1 MGWEDRPY
9 YRDRSRSTSPLL
21 WLLSGSVPM
30 FTAFGIR
37 VRAHASLL
45 IFIALMVIF
54 DAGMGFSIEARA
66 VSMAI
71 FTAIIVLH
79 EFGHCFMARWLG
91 GTADDVML
99 TPLGG
104 LAMASP
110 PHRPLPTFLT
120 VAAGPAV
127 NVVLC
132 AICALL
138 LHSLGGHWV
147 SLNPFHGPPMFAH
160 WTMMLLYTWF
170 VFICSYALLLF
181 NLLPIF
187 PLDGGQMLQAI
198 LWPQTGHYRSMMI
211 ATTTG
216 MIGSAVLGLFALYHF
231 MFWMLILAGFLFY
244 GCYQRRMIL
253 RESGDEWSD
262 QTDYSQSLYGNPQ
275 APPKRRR
282 NRRAANRARKI
293 ARQEAAERQQID
305 AILAKVSAKGMHAL
319 NWFER
324 RTLRKATE
332 RQRRRNLELSR
343 LQ

>member
-9 YRDRSRSTSPLL
+9 YRDRSRSTSPLM

-45 IFIALMVIF
+45 IFILFWMIF
-54 DAGMGFSIEARA
+54 DAGMGYSIEARA
-66 VSMAI
+66 ISMGI

-104 LAMASP
+104 LAMANP
-110 PHRPLPTFLT
+110 PHRPMASFLT
-120 VAAGPAV
+120 SAAGPAV

-132 AICALL
+132 AICAVIIREV
-138 LHSLGGHWV
+138 GGKSV
-147 SLNPFHGPPMFAH
+147 SFNPFNWAPPITSKWNVA
-160 WTMMLLYTWF
+160 LIYVWF
-170 VFICSYALLLF
+170 VFMFSYTLLLF

-198 LWPQTGHYRSMMI
+198 LWPQVGHYRSMMI

-231 MFWMLILAGFLFY
+231 AFMLLLLAGFLFY

-262 QTDYSQSLYGNPQ
+262 QADYSQSLYANPE
-275 APPKRRR
+275 APRRRR

-305 AILAKVSAKGMHAL
+305 AILAKVSAKGMHTL

-324 RTLRKATE
+324 RALRKATE